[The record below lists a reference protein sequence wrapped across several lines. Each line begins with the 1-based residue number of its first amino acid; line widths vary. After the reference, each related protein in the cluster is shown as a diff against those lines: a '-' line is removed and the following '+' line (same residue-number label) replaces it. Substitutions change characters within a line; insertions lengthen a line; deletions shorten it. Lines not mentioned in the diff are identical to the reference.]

1 MARHEMIDG
10 VMKKLMRG
18 IKIAAEP
25 INQHNCA
32 YNDTGAISNSG
43 QCAGSKGGGVLGR
56 GTEGGEGDRHGGQSQ
71 EHTDDVFTASERAQ
85 LHLTC
90 KI

>member
-1 MARHEMIDG
+1 MIDG

-43 QCAGSKGGGVLGR
+43 QCAGSKGGGVLG
-56 GTEGGEGDRHGGQSQ
+56 
-71 EHTDDVFTASERAQ
+71 
-85 LHLTC
+85 
-90 KI
+90 